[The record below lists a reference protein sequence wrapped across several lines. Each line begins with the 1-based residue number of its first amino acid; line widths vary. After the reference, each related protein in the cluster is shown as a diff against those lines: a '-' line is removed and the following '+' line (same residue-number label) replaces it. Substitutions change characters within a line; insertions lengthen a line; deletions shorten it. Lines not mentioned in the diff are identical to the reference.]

1 MMTRYLIILFAVL
14 FFAPLSS
21 GAQEKQDTTLDGI
34 VPLDAE
40 GKITWQG
47 VTEVKN
53 AGKDSLYVKAIAWIN
68 KQFPNPSSVT
78 TTRSP
83 ETGMLEGSY
92 SIRLT
97 DDHKGTRVPSQTVT
111 YKFKLEFREGR
122 FRYTFTEF
130 NLKATSR
137 FPLERWLDKN
147 GPYYDPKNR
156 DYLLQIKAHME
167 ELIKSLTDF
176 MTKPTPSSNDEW

>member
-1 MMTRYLIILFAVL
+1 MRKTLPYTILMLLLPL
-14 FFAPLSS
+14 FSV
-21 GAQEKQDTTLDGI
+21 AQEKQDTTLAGI
-34 VPLDAE
+34 VPLDSE
-40 GKITWQG
+40 GKIVWQG

-83 ETGMLEGSY
+83 ESGLIEGSY

-97 DDHKGTRVPSQTVT
+97 DDFKGTRVPSKVVT
-111 YKFKLEFREGR
+111 YKFKLEFKDGR
-122 FRYTFTEF
+122 FRYTFLDF
-130 NLKATSR
+130 NLKTTSR
-137 FPLERWLDKN
+137 YPLERWLEPS

-156 DYLLQIKAHME
+156 DYLLQIKTHMD
-167 ELIKSLTDF
+167 ELIKSLTEF
-176 MTKPTPSSNDEW
+176 MTKPGKPAEEDW